1 MIKYKRVNDMA
12 AQCSPQI
19 FSLKNNYASIIKYK
33 EVNIMTVEYLPHA
46 LHIINN
52 K

>member
-19 FSLKNNYASIIKYK
+19 FKNNYASIIKYK

-46 LHIINN
+46 LHIISN